1 MHISP
6 GKTTAG
12 AQKRQK
18 KKKKKKTGA
27 KKKKKKKKKKKINTT
42 LCTYVDTPKEYI
54 VKDKADCD
62 TAIWLCRM
70 LLIEPARD
78 HCLN

>member
-18 KKKKKKTGA
+18 KKEKEK
-27 KKKKKKKKKKKINTT
+27 NTT
-42 LCTYVDTPKEYI
+42 LCTYVDSPKEYI